1 MDNPNDKSFN
11 EYIDIHLNDLE
22 KILKEFQIDDN
33 DFNHFKKLF
42 DNHVDENRRY
52 FNISNILL
60 SSEFNFFEL
69 NLSDNFKVNFYGK
82 NDDCEFSHEMLFN
95 ENRLGARIAKGYLN
109 CLNIEEVVYIDF
121 PSIFEHDNYQ
131 NPIRLEKLPYHLR
144 YLSRLLTHKK
154 EIDVFDMEDNED
166 LNSISELIKD
176 MLGGFIYFDD
186 KKNEFM
192 FKKGDQK
199 YCEKHRCRS
208 KTIGNNSGVIG

>member
-1 MDNPNDKSFN
+1 M
-11 EYIDIHLNDLE
+11 
-22 KILKEFQIDDN
+22 
-33 DFNHFKKLF
+33 
-42 DNHVDENRRY
+42 
-52 FNISNILL
+52 
-60 SSEFNFFEL
+60 
-69 NLSDNFKVNFYGK
+69 
-82 NDDCEFSHEMLFN
+82 
-95 ENRLGARIAKGYLN
+95 N

-192 FKKGDQK
+192 FIVHYLNFHGKKIF
-199 YCEKHRCRS
+199 S
-208 KTIGNNSGVIG
+208 TNFGNMTRNIL